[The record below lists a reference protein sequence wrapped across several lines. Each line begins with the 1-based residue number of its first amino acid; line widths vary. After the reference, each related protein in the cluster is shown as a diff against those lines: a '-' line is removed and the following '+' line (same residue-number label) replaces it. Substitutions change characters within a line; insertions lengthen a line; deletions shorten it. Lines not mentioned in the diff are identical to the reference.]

1 MSEDAILVQRCLSG
15 DAGGKRAFVEEFQ
28 QMVFGLCFRMLHHR
42 EDAEDI
48 AQEVFI
54 RIFRS
59 LHTWDSTRP
68 LKPWILTITANR
80 CRTALEKRSRKPF
93 STDSLDHIADNK
105 DQGDSKLIH
114 EELQLGLDRLRPE
127 YKECFVLFYLQE
139 LSCEEISQIMN
150 APVGTI
156 KTWLHRARKTM
167 AEHLK
172 RRGILPNVQFNL
184 QQV

>member
-1 MSEDAILVQRCLSG
+1 
-15 DAGGKRAFVEEFQ
+15 
-28 QMVFGLCFRMLHHR
+28 MVFGLCFRMLHHR

-59 LHTWDSTRP
+59 LHTWDSSRP

-80 CRTALEKRSRKPF
+80 CRTSLSKRSKKPF
-93 STDSLDHIADNK
+93 TTDSLDHLTDNNQ
-105 DQGDSKLIH
+105 DENSRLIQ
-114 EELQLGLDRLRPE
+114 EELQVGLEKLRPE
-127 YKECFVLFYLQE
+127 HKECFVLFYLQE
-139 LSCEEISQIMN
+139 LSCEEISLIMN
-150 APVGTI
+150 SPVGTI

-167 AEHLK
+167 ANHLK